1 MDTHPTPS
9 AIERFIEQ
17 MGLVSQAEGEPRS
30 AGRIFGLL
38 LIEGRPLPLNVIA
51 ERLQISKASASTN
64 ARLLAGRNILRL
76 TTQPGDRQDYYELAA
91 GNQFHFLDAIA
102 GRLRK
107 NAATVAD
114 FAGAVAAEAPEAG
127 ERVRQLADFY
137 HRSAAFVAEWAQRN
151 QSPS

>member
-1 MDTHPTPS
+1 MDTRATPS
-9 AIERFIEQ
+9 ASERFIEQ
-17 MGLVSQAEGEPRS
+17 MGLVSQAEGAPRS

-38 LIEGRPLPLNVIA
+38 LIEGRPLPLNAIA

-64 ARLLAGRNILRL
+64 ARLLAGRDILRL
-76 TTQPGDRQDYYELAA
+76 TAQPGDRQDYYELATSS
-91 GNQFHFLDAIA
+91 QFHFLDAIA

-107 NAATVAD
+107 NAAMVTD
-114 FAGAVAAEAPEAG
+114 FAGEVAAEAPEAG

-151 QSPS
+151 QPPS